1 MWNDLRFALRTLRR
15 SPGFTLLAVLSLALG
30 IGANT
35 AIFSLLYQVVMRAL
49 PVKDPG
55 ALVLLKSD
63 DNNFGTSRRDNNL
76 SIFSYPMYKTLRDQ
90 NRVFDGLV
98 ARVSFPAT
106 LTFRDEAVR
115 ATAEVVTGNFFE
127 VLGVRPALGR
137 LLIPSDDA
145 PGRNPAIVLS
155 YAYWAAHL
163 GADARVLNSRMRM
176 NNQPVQVVGV
186 APRGFRG
193 LLTGRDPEFFAPM
206 SMMAMISPGWERSDQ
221 VDFYWLN
228 LVGRLKP
235 DIRPERANAMLL
247 PLFRSPLR
255 DELRQMKDVPED
267 ARKKILARPLTV
279 EPAAQGLN
287 DLRRR
292 WETPLVVLVVMAA
305 LVLSIACANVANLL
319 IARATVRRREIAI
332 RLAVGASRGQLIRQ
346 LLVES
351 GTLALAGGLIGLL
364 LSENLTEGLLG
375 MLPADSTGGWL
386 TPQLDLRLL
395 GFSVALSLLTGLLFG
410 LTPAL
415 QSTRAGVAPALK
427 EQASGSSAAGARSR
441 TRQGL
446 IVIQIS
452 ISLCLLI
459 GAALF
464 TRSLLNLLRSDPGFR
479 ADHLVTLT
487 IDPGLS
493 GYTFERR
500 LTLFRDLQQR
510 LGNLPGVDAAA
521 SGWLVP
527 LGGWGWGN
535 GVKVPGS
542 RNAGEHYAVCNEN
555 SVSPGYFAAL
565 GIPLVAGRDFNA
577 GDSAKAA
584 SVVIVDRAFAR
595 FLFEDANPIGRHVR
609 VGSTDA
615 DSEIV
620 GVVEDSRINDLREKP
635 PHILYAPFEQG
646 GDDFTRQAAFFVR
659 THGDERKVM
668 NLARSVVKGL
678 DANLPIERLTSM
690 KAMIDDSIY
699 TDRLMATLAIAFG
712 ALAAILA
719 AVGLYGT
726 ISYSV
731 TRRTREFGIR
741 LALGAPPEGILLFV
755 LRETGWLIAIGVA
768 LGLPASYLLA
778 RLAESELYGIR
789 AHDPWA
795 LAGAAFLIAVV
806 GLLAGLAP
814 AIRAMRVEP
823 VRALRYE

>member
-1 MWNDLRFALRTLRR
+1 
-15 SPGFTLLAVLSLALG
+15 
-30 IGANT
+30 
-35 AIFSLLYQVVMRAL
+35 
-49 PVKDPG
+49 
-55 ALVLLKSD
+55 
-63 DNNFGTSRRDNNL
+63 
-76 SIFSYPMYKTLRDQ
+76 
-90 NRVFDGLV
+90 
-98 ARVSFPAT
+98 
-106 LTFRDEAVR
+106 
-115 ATAEVVTGNFFE
+115 
-127 VLGVRPALGR
+127 
-137 LLIPSDDA
+137 
-145 PGRNPAIVLS
+145 
-155 YAYWAAHL
+155 
-163 GADARVLNSRMRM
+163 
-176 NNQPVQVVGV
+176 
-186 APRGFRG
+186 
-193 LLTGRDPEFFAPM
+193 
-206 SMMAMISPGWERSDQ
+206 
-221 VDFYWLN
+221 
-228 LVGRLKP
+228 
-235 DIRPERANAMLL
+235 
-247 PLFRSPLR
+247 
-255 DELRQMKDVPED
+255 
-267 ARKKILARPLTV
+267 
-279 EPAAQGLN
+279 
-287 DLRRR
+287 
-292 WETPLVVLVVMAA
+292 
-305 LVLSIACANVANLL
+305 
-319 IARATVRRREIAI
+319 RATVRRREIAI

-479 ADHLVTLT
+479 TDHVVTLT

-500 LTLFRDLQQR
+500 LALFRDLRQR

-577 GDSAKAA
+577 GDSAIAA
-584 SVVIVDRAFAR
+584 SVVIVDRTFAR
-595 FLFEDANPIGRHVR
+595 FLFEDANPVGRHVR
-609 VGSTDA
+609 LGSNDA

-620 GVVEDSRINDLREKP
+620 GVVEDSRINDVREKP

-668 NLARSVVKGL
+668 NLARAAVKGL

-699 TDRLMATLAIAFG
+699 TDRLMATLATAFG

-741 LALGAPPEGILLFV
+741 LALGAPAEGILLFV

-795 LAGAAFLIAVV
+795 LAGAAFLIVVV

-823 VRALRYE
+823 VSALRYE